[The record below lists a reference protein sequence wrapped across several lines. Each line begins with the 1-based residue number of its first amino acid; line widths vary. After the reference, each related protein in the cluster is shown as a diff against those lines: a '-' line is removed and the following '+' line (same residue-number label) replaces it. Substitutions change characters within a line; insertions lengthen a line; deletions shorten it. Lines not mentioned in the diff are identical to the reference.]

1 MRTPPNAPRVEGGS
15 AQRAGFRAASRGI
28 GVISGAGGRGVTAGQ
43 SLEWRRRAE
52 EPRRQAVRDREP
64 LLSSSLVRIAY

>member
-1 MRTPPNAPRVEGGS
+1 MPRTAHAWREEG
-15 AQRAGFRAASRGI
+15 QTWAGFRAASRGI

-52 EPRRQAVRDREP
+52 EPRGQAARDREP
-64 LLSSSLVRIAY
+64 LLSSSPVRIAY